1 MTTAIKTW
9 FVLLAFAGLLL
20 ACASCRITP
29 SINMGVGFDY
39 YGGGFHARPY
49 GNVGFHGHP

>member
-1 MTTAIKTW
+1 MTKPIKTLLLL
-9 FVLLAFAGLLL
+9 VALVSLLLAFS
-20 ACASCRITP
+20 SCRITP